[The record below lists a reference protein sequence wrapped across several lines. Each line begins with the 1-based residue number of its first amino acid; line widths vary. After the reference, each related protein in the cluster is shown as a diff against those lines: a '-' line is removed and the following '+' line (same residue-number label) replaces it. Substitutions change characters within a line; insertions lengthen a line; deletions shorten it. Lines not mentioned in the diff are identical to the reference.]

1 MLLTIDH
8 GSSIAPCIQFMDRC
22 TTQLVYLYNW
32 CIYNWCID
40 TIDALIQLMHRNPI
54 DVSKYNWCIDTQL
67 MYRYTI
73 DVSIHNWCLNISNQL
88 LHRSRMYYLIDQC
101 VTHSTIDECL
111 GVWCMHS
118 LIHRCMHYPCIHALN
133 QMIHAYYLYSYAFN
147 GRVLL

>member
-1 MLLTIDH
+1 MYTIY
-8 GSSIAPCIQFMDRC
+8 GSMYYAIGVSIQLMHIQLMHR
-22 TTQLVYLYNW
+22 
-32 CIYNWCID
+32 YNWCID
-40 TIDALIQLMHRNPI
+40 TIDASKSNWCIEIQLM
-54 DVSKYNWCIDTQL
+54 YW
-67 MYRYTI
+67 YTI